1 MPPRRPAPD
10 RSRSVIH
17 DLGYRPYAGPRLGE
31 GAIARS
37 LVLTG
42 FRNAFGLGR
51 SGKSKALPF
60 ILLALNLF
68 PAVILVGVMVLVGL
82 DELPIGYA
90 AYASTTQVLLGI
102 FVAAQAPVL
111 FSRDLR
117 HGSIAL
123 YLARPLRA
131 STYAI
136 ARWTSLLLATFVFL
150 LLPVAAAVRRRGA
163 RRARL
168 HRADRE
174 RRQGTVLRRPAGPQ
188 PHRDRGAHRVVV
200 DPARLRGRRHHRR
213 AAHRQRHRHRHHGH
227 RRGRGPHPRSARS
240 PGCSRRTP
248 STAAASPRSPTA
260 TSLTPP
266 TGAGMKTA
274 YLVVFVAISGRA
286 PRRRCRC
293 ARPALAR
300 ALPPPR
306 CSLRS
311 HRAGDPG

>member
-1 MPPRRPAPD
+1 MPEQ
-10 RSRSVIH
+10 SRSVIH

-37 LVLTG
+37 LILTG

-68 PAVILVGVMVLVGL
+68 PAVILVGVMVLIGL

-102 FVAAQAPVL
+102 FVASQAPVL

-131 STYAI
+131 SHL
-136 ARWTSLLLATFVFL
+136 RPGPLD
-150 LLPVAAAVRRRGA
+150 VAPPGHAGVPAAPGPAAVRRRAA

-188 PHRDRGAHRVVV
+188 PHRDRGADRVVV

-227 RRGRGPHPRSARS
+227 RRGRGP
-240 PGCSRRTP
+240 
-248 STAAASPRSPTA
+248 
-260 TSLTPP
+260 
-266 TGAGMKTA
+266 
-274 YLVVFVAISGRA
+274 
-286 PRRRCRC
+286 
-293 ARPALAR
+293 
-300 ALPPPR
+300 
-306 CSLRS
+306 LR
-311 HRAGDPG
+311 G